1 MEEVLNKIFEEIK
14 GVKDEVKNVK
24 AGLREEV
31 QGMKQ
36 ELRNE
41 MQEMKQEL
49 RNEMQGMKQELRNE
63 MQEMKQEIFNEMDQK
78 MDEKLDKQSKEIAQ
92 EFHNVIAY
100 IEEKNRKQEKVN
112 NEILNELKR
121 NRIEHK
127 EMDLRISKLELKQN
141 NVA

>member
-24 AGLREEV
+24 VGLREEM
-31 QGMKQ
+31 QGMG
-36 ELRNE
+36 
-41 MQEMKQEL
+41 QEL
-49 RNEMQGMKQELRNE
+49 RNEMQGMKQEIFSE
-63 MQEMKQEIFNEMDQK
+63 MDKKMDQK
-78 MDEKLDKQSKEIAQ
+78 LDRQSKEIAQ

-112 NEILNELKR
+112 TEILNELKR

-127 EMDLRISKLELKQN
+127 EMDLRISKLELRQSD
-141 NVA
+141 VA

>member
-24 AGLREEV
+24 VGLREEM
-31 QGMKQ
+31 QGMG
-36 ELRNE
+36 
-41 MQEMKQEL
+41 QEL

-63 MQEMKQEIFNEMDQK
+63 MQEMKQEIFNEMDKK

-127 EMDLRISKLELKQN
+127 EMDLRISKLELNQS

>member
-1 MEEVLNKIFEEIK
+1 MEEILNKIFEEIK

-24 AGLREEV
+24 VGLREEM
-31 QGMKQ
+31 QGMGQ

-41 MQEMKQEL
+41 MQE
-49 RNEMQGMKQELRNE
+49 MKQELRNE
-63 MQEMKQEIFNEMDQK
+63 MQEMKQEIFNEMDKK
-78 MDEKLDKQSKEIAQ
+78 MDQKLDRQSKEIAQ

>member
-24 AGLREEV
+24 AGLREEM
-31 QGMKQ
+31 QGMG
-36 ELRNE
+36 
-41 MQEMKQEL
+41 QEL

-63 MQEMKQEIFNEMDQK
+63 MQEMKQEIFSEMDKKMDQK
-78 MDEKLDKQSKEIAQ
+78 LDRQSKEIAQ

-127 EMDLRISKLELKQN
+127 EMDLRISKLELNQS

>member
-49 RNEMQGMKQELRNE
+49 RNEMQ
-63 MQEMKQEIFNEMDQK
+63 EMKQEIFNEMDKK
-78 MDEKLDKQSKEIAQ
+78 MDQKLDRQSKEIAQ

-127 EMDLRISKLELKQN
+127 EMDLRISKLELNQS

>member
-49 RNEMQGMKQELRNE
+49 RNEMQEMKQELRNE
-63 MQEMKQEIFNEMDQK
+63 MQEMKQEIFNEMDKK
-78 MDEKLDKQSKEIAQ
+78 MDQKLDRQSKEIAQ

-112 NEILNELKR
+112 NEILNELKI

-127 EMDLRISKLELKQN
+127 EMDLRISKLELNQS